1 MSLVIFSNSSASVP
15 IAGGRGLK
23 KKQEDMKK
31 TYIKPEIVSVN
42 VQTTTLLAGSII
54 VDANETNVGSNRIG
68 GFDTDFI
75 EVGED
80 W

>member
-1 MSLVIFSNSSASVP
+1 MSNCSASVP
-15 IAGGRGLK
+15 IIGGRGLK

-54 VDANETNVGSNRIG
+54 VDANETNVGASRIG

>member
-1 MSLVIFSNSSASVP
+1 
-15 IAGGRGLK
+15 
-23 KKQEDMKK
+23 MKK

-54 VDANETNVGSNRIG
+54 VDANETNVGASRIG